1 MNIILDSSNFQLG
14 YMYFLQPKQN
24 IIMDGT
30 FSKIIYSNECFSLN
44 SVYLC
49 MPLEIQSIE
58 RMGNKHSARLSV
70 DSSQNSV
77 FIQELSKI
85 ENRII
90 EYYKQTHPNKGAKNS
105 VVSIYKQLMSGTI
118 KLYSNRKDGNSVFP
132 QFILKISG
140 IWESQS
146 DIGLT
151 YKIIET

>member
-1 MNIILDSSNFQLG
+1 MNIILDNTNFQLG

-49 MPLEIQSIE
+49 MPLEIQSVE
-58 RMGNKHSARLSV
+58 RSGNKYSARLSV
-70 DSSQNSV
+70 DSSNNSV
-77 FIQELSKI
+77 FIQELSRI
-85 ENRII
+85 ETRII
-90 EYYKQTHPNKGAKNS
+90 EYYKQTHPNKGNKNS
-105 VVSIYKQLMSGTI
+105 VVSIYKQLMSGVI
-118 KLYSNRKDGNSVFP
+118 KLYNARKDGDAVLP
-132 QFILKISG
+132 GFILKISG
-140 IWESQS
+140 IWESQT

>member
-1 MNIILDSSNFQLG
+1 MNIILDNTNFQLG

-44 SVYLC
+44 SVYLS
-49 MPLEIQSIE
+49 MPLEIQSVE
-58 RMGNKHSARLSV
+58 RSGNKNIARLSV
-70 DSSQNSV
+70 DSSNNNA

-90 EYYKQTHPNKGAKNS
+90 EYYKQTHPNKGSKNS
-105 VVSIYKQLMSGTI
+105 VVSIYKQLISGTI
-118 KLYSNRKDGNSVFP
+118 KLYNTRKNSDNTLP

>member
-1 MNIILDSSNFQLG
+1 MNIILDNTNFQLG

-30 FSKIIYSNECFSLN
+30 FSKIIYSNEHFSLN
-44 SVYLC
+44 SVYLS
-49 MPLEIQSIE
+49 MPLEILCVE
-58 RMGNKHSARLSV
+58 RCGNKHSARLCI
-70 DSSQNSV
+70 DSSNNSA

-90 EYYKQTHPNKGAKNS
+90 EYYKQTHPNKGGKNS
-105 VVSIYKQLMSGTI
+105 VVSIYKQLMSGSI
-118 KLYSNRKDGNSVFP
+118 KLYSARKDCDTTLP
-132 QFILKISG
+132 EFILKISG
-140 IWESQS
+140 IWESQT

>member
-1 MNIILDSSNFQLG
+1 
-14 YMYFLQPKQN
+14 MYFLQPKQN

-30 FSKIIYSNECFSLN
+30 FSKIIYSDECFSLN
-44 SVYLC
+44 SVYLS

-58 RMGNKHSARLSV
+58 RSGNKHSARLAI
-70 DSSQNSV
+70 DSSQNNI

-85 ENRII
+85 EHRII
-90 EYYKQTHPNKGAKNS
+90 EYYKQTHTNKGGKNS

-118 KLYSNRKDGNSVFP
+118 KLYSARKDGQAISP

-151 YKIIET
+151 YKIIEA

>member
-1 MNIILDSSNFQLG
+1 MNIILDNSNFQLG

-30 FSKIIYSNECFSLN
+30 FSKIIYSDECFSLN
-44 SVYLC
+44 SVYLS

-58 RMGNKHSARLSV
+58 RSGNKHSARLAI
-70 DSSQNSV
+70 DSSQNNI

-85 ENRII
+85 EHRII
-90 EYYKQTHPNKGAKNS
+90 EYYKQTHTNKGGKNS

-118 KLYSNRKDGNSVFP
+118 KLYSARKDGQAISP

-151 YKIIET
+151 YKIIEA

>member
-1 MNIILDSSNFQLG
+1 MNIILDNTNFQLG

-49 MPLEIQSIE
+49 MPLEIQCVE
-58 RMGNKHSARLSV
+58 RSGNKHIARLSV
-70 DSSQNSV
+70 DSSNNSV

-85 ENRII
+85 ETRII
-90 EYYKQTHPNKGAKNS
+90 EYYKQTHPNKGSKNS
-105 VVSIYKQLMSGTI
+105 VVSIYKQLMSGII
-118 KLYSNRKDGNSVFP
+118 KLYNARKDGDAVLP
-132 QFILKISG
+132 EFILKISG
-140 IWESQS
+140 IWESQT